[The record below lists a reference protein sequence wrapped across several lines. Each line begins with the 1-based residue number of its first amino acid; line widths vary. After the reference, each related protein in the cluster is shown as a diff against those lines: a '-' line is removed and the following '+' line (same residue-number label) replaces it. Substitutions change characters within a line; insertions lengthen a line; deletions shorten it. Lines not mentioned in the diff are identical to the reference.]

1 MTSPAVLPPA
11 IIHINIDPVLQLGGL
26 SIHWY
31 GVLYAVAFWVGL
43 RYGVVPFLGK
53 YGISRQKAEQMCF
66 WVIIVG
72 LVGARLYYV
81 IQSSPPQGGSWF
93 AHPGEIFAVWHG
105 GMAFFGAV
113 IFAVPF
119 IVFLAWRNGLNG
131 WLILDAGAVFAVV
144 GQPIGR
150 IGNIINGDILGHA
163 SSVPWATAYFNP
175 NAVLQDGFCLSGRPF
190 AYQSGNV
197 ACAANTVYAYQPAAA
212 YEAIGTILIGLV
224 LWRLFLRRVP
234 VGTLILV
241 YLELYAISQFLIFFL
256 RGTEPEVALSIK
268 QAQWT
273 AVVIGLV
280 VVPVLV
286 WIRRRGYFMWGG
298 EPELVSAA
306 AVPAAEGA
314 GAELEPAVVQ
324 GAAGGPGPEVAG
336 DAVSAFTA
344 EPEPGG
350 ETETTELGPPEPE
363 PGSTSEPEPVAARA
377 TRGNASATGKPRS
390 GSRSRTRR

>member
-1 MTSPAVLPPA
+1 MTSPTAIAPA
-11 IIHINIDPVLQLGGL
+11 IIHINIDPVIQLGGL

-53 YGISRQKAEQMCF
+53 YGIARQRAEQMCF
-66 WVIIVG
+66 WVIVVG
-72 LVGARLYYV
+72 LIGARLYYV
-81 IQSSPPQGGSWF
+81 VQSSPPQGGSWLS
-93 AHPGEIFAVWHG
+93 HPGEIFAVWHG

-131 WLILDAGAVFAVV
+131 WLILDAGAVFAVM

-163 SSVPWATAYFNP
+163 SSLPWATAYFNP

-190 AYQSGNV
+190 DYQSGSV
-197 ACAANTVYAYQPAAA
+197 TCAANTVYAYQPAAA

-224 LWRLFLRRVP
+224 LWRLFLRRLP

-256 RGTEPEVALSIK
+256 RGTEPTVALGLK

-273 AVVIGLV
+273 ALVIGLA
-280 VVPVLV
+280 VVPALV
-286 WIRRRGYFMWGG
+286 WVRRHGYFMWGG
-298 EPELVSAA
+298 EPARVGEAVVSPRAA
-306 AVPAAEGA
+306 A
-314 GAELEPAVVQ
+314 GAE
-324 GAAGGPGPEVAG
+324 
-336 DAVSAFTA
+336 S
-344 EPEPGG
+344 EPGST
-350 ETETTELGPPEPE
+350 ETESGTIELEPE
-363 PGSTSEPEPVAARA
+363 PGSTEPEPEPGGAEPEPVAARA
-377 TRGNASATGKPRS
+377 ARGNAAATGKPRS
-390 GSRSRTRR
+390 ASRSRTRR